1 MVTTME
7 IDHDLS
13 KGSLTISMKRDIEA
27 MLTKY
32 GMLECK
38 PESTQVVA
46 GSKLAKSTEIDPEA
60 ASFPYRE
67 AVGELLW
74 FARTG
79 RQDILYSASYHPIF
93 SKFCNSWGQSHVTAV
108 KRTKRFLKGTLE
120 LKFTLRYAEDPRL
133 IVYADADFA
142 GEPE

>member
-1 MVTTME
+1 
-7 IDHDLS
+7 
-13 KGSLTISMKRDIEA
+13 

-38 PESTQVVA
+38 PESTPVVP
-46 GSKLAKSTEIDPEA
+46 GSKLAKPTEIDPEA

-79 RQDILYSASYHPIF
+79 RPDILYSASQL

-108 KRTKRFLKGTLE
+108 KRTMRYLKGTLE
-120 LKFTLRYAEDPRL
+120 LILTLRYAEDPRL